1 MSWHK
6 GRLSS
11 GRWEGVRK
19 QVFRRDGYR
28 CRSCGKASRLECDH
42 VTALHLGG
50 DPWALDNLQ
59 SLCKSCHRVKTAG
72 ELSRGTFNKEE
83 FMVLQASR
91 RSWEAFVAER
101 RREIASHV

>member
-1 MSWHK
+1 MSWRN

-11 GRWEGVRK
+11 GRWEVVRV

-50 DPWALDNLQ
+50 DPWALDNLAT
-59 SLCKSCHRVKTAG
+59 LCRGCHLAKTAG
-72 ELSRGTFNKEE
+72 ENSRGPFDAKAWAILRE
-83 FMVLQASR
+83 SR
-91 RSWEAFVAER
+91 RSWTLFRDQLTGVQG
-101 RREIASHV
+101 V